1 MDDFET
7 LLAGSK
13 TAVERWVKAR
23 MSNPAD
29 AEDILQE
36 TYLAAF
42 KGYRE
47 LRNPAVFLPWIL
59 SIARR
64 KCADWYRMKARR
76 NEILLDEFPEKA
88 AEESPDNSAV
98 EETLEALP
106 ERDRLMLRLFYQEM
120 LSQKQISEQLK
131 IPEGTVKSRMSMAR
145 FHFRTAYPYPPK
157 GEIIMSNKMLK
168 LPAVL
173 PEYSIVWKDEPAFA
187 VNCEELTGWFIVPK
201 IGEKVTWGMYDLPS
215 RKLDVSYEM
224 AVTGPANVHGLDG
237 VAIHAKVIE
246 ATAAEGDPMK
256 AAVDAS
262 TGGQE
267 EWFFTAQEKDGYT
280 RFLSAEHID
289 NGVRTLT
296 TFLDGDAFMDNW
308 GLGEENCG
316 TPVAVKS
323 WGKIQRKGSELT
335 VNGDKPFVDVAG
347 RCDVT
352 LDGTLYETICV
363 MDFGD
368 YNEGVIS
375 EQYLD
380 RSGHTVLWRRFN
392 RDDWAGKCWSE
403 LLPNNEQIVVNGQR
417 YVHWYDCL
425 CVR

>member
-1 MDDFET
+1 M
-7 LLAGSK
+7 L
-13 TAVERWVKAR
+13 
-23 MSNPAD
+23 P
-29 AEDILQE
+29 
-36 TYLAAF
+36 
-42 KGYRE
+42 
-47 LRNPAVFLPWIL
+47 PAV
-59 SIARR
+59 S
-64 KCADWYRMKARR
+64 
-76 NEILLDEFPEKA
+76 
-88 AEESPDNSAV
+88 
-98 EETLEALP
+98 
-106 ERDRLMLRLFYQEM
+106 
-120 LSQKQISEQLK
+120 
-131 IPEGTVKSRMSMAR
+131 
-145 FHFRTAYPYPPK
+145 
-157 GEIIMSNKMLK
+157 
-168 LPAVL
+168 
-173 PEYSIVWKDEPAFA
+173 
-187 VNCEELTGWFIVPK
+187 
-201 IGEKVTWGMYDLPS
+201 
-215 RKLDVSYEM
+215 
-224 AVTGPANVHGLDG
+224 
-237 VAIHAKVIE
+237 
-246 ATAAEGDPMK
+246 
-256 AAVDAS
+256 
-262 TGGQE
+262 
-267 EWFFTAQEKDGYT
+267 AQEKDGYT
-280 RFLSAEHID
+280 RFLSAEHIA

-308 GLGEENCG
+308 GFGEENCG

-352 LDGTLYETICV
+352 LDGTVYETICV